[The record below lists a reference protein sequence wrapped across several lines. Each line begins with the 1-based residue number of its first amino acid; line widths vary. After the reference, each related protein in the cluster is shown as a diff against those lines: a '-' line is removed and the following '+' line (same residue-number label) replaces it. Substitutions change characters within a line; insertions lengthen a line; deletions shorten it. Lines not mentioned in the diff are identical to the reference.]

1 MYAFNKHNNKMNI
14 TQQKL
19 NVQNK
24 KEKGINS
31 STNSLNV
38 DVAKDKRYQQH
49 KKSISFFNK
58 LKTKLVS
65 NIDLDL
71 SHYLQTE
78 PFGNNTANVNM
89 HYKINNKKHKIHNAI
104 TPNTS
109 ITHSQKKMKILAN
122 SIKNNTNNNNNK
134 IIHTR
139 KTKLTINHT
148 PMHKKSESHS
158 LVNLANLSFNSGV
171 YANTNTNNNN
181 NNTSIVKETKMKV
194 DKTIKHNIL
203 YNFKDKK
210 DKEPTKIFIKDFR
223 KHTNTNNTNSNAIA
237 NNANKA
243 FKKQFLAFKHKALK
257 QLETTK
263 QTVSPKSKYQILK
276 NITND
281 LIKLYPKEHLD
292 ILIPLFTTYHSIY
305 TQFSDENKS
314 LQEQLSSQNT
324 IILNNNKQIDV
335 YAKELQIKE
344 QEIDKLK
351 KIINNSH
358 SNSVK
363 STDDMSK
370 RSNSFAV
377 NEQYHKERESKKKLV
392 QLFNQQNYQDLDAIY
407 FVDKVDMDSKS
418 TVNHNT
424 KSMIPSLQIESNNEE
439 ESDEEEPQIAPP
451 EGYYEDNN
459 NEYDV
464 GEYQQSEYD
473 YDEQQ
478 YVDGNGCYYYETNQ
492 NEDIEGKGYHSDG
505 DYNYGKKFT
514 NNSR

>member
-1 MYAFNKHNNKMNI
+1 MYAFNKHNSKTTV
-14 TQQKL
+14 TQPKL
-19 NVQNK
+19 SVQNK
-24 KEKGINS
+24 KDKGIINS

-38 DVAKDKRYQQH
+38 DVAKDKRHQQH

-78 PFGNNTANVNM
+78 PFGNNGNM
-89 HYKINNKKHKIHNAI
+89 NMRCRINNINKKHKAHNAV

-109 ITHSQKKMKILAN
+109 ITNSQKKMKILAN
-122 SIKNNTNNNNNK
+122 SIKSNNYK
-134 IIHTR
+134 AAHTK
-139 KTKLTINHT
+139 KTKLTLNHT
-148 PMHKKSESHS
+148 PIMHKKSESHS

-171 YANTNTNNNN
+171 YGNN
-181 NNTSIVKETKMKV
+181 NNTSIVKETKSKV

-210 DKEPTKIFIKDFR
+210 DNGPTKIFMKDCR
-223 KHTNTNNTNSNAIA
+223 RNNDATNTN
-237 NNANKA
+237 KA
-243 FKKQFLAFKHKALK
+243 FRKQFMAFKHKALQ

-263 QTVSPKSKYQILK
+263 QATSPKSKYQTLK
-276 NITND
+276 TITND

-292 ILIPLFTTYHSIY
+292 ILVPLFTTYHDIY
-305 TQFSDENKS
+305 SQFSEENKS

-324 IILNNNKQIDV
+324 IILNNNKQIDF
-335 YAKELQIKE
+335 YAKELQMKE

-351 KIINNSH
+351 KLINNSH

-370 RSNSFAV
+370 RSNSFVV
-377 NEQYHKERESKKKLV
+377 NENHKERESKKKLV

-424 KSMIPSLQIESNNEE
+424 KSMIPSLQIESGNEE

-459 NEYDV
+459 EYDV
-464 GEYQQSEYD
+464 GECQQSEYD
-473 YDEQQ
+473 YEEQH
-478 YVDGNGCYYYETNQ
+478 YIEGNGYYYETNQ
-492 NEDIEGKGYHSDG
+492 NEDVEGKGYHSDG
-505 DYNYGKKFT
+505 DYNYGKRFN